1 MSGPSAPAIWE
12 ARNRVVAA
20 TLGPLLVLTGA
31 LGFALPPEWALL
43 SGVPAYTLFHIGGG
57 LIGIALVLGAGGGA
71 QSGSTWGSG

>member
-71 QSGSTWGSG
+71 QSGST